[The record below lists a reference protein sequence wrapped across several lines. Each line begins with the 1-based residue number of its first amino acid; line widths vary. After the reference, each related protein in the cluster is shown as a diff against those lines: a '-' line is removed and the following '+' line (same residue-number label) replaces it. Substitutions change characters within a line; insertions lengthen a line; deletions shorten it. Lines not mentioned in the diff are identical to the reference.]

1 MSDVTRERSVWIE
14 LLRRVCVQHDIYT
27 PSFPLPEMSLDE
39 LEHAATACRRFS
51 SRLRKDFLHHQIV
64 WPHSIRSLEP
74 PQKGEEFENLCFLP
88 GGRFLVTSH
97 RTTIKLWD
105 LGNHATSPIKD
116 PIASVEIGGA
126 TAIKSLR
133 TRKSISSFDAL
144 IVVSAECDK

>member
-1 MSDVTRERSVWIE
+1 VWIE
-14 LLRRVCVQHDIYT
+14 LLCRVCVQHDIYT

-74 PQKGEEFENLCFLP
+74 PQKGEEFENLRFLP

-105 LGNHATSPIKD
+105 LGNQTSPIKD

-126 TAIKSLR
+126 TAIKSL
-133 TRKSISSFDAL
+133 
-144 IVVSAECDK
+144 